1 MEGPGGYQF
10 VGRTLQMWNR
20 HRQTAEFPQP
30 WLLRFFDQIQFYE
43 VDEAELAQ
51 IREDFPLGH
60 FPIDIEETEFS
71 LVDYQAFLQKH
82 SASIAQFKQTQQ
94 SAFDAEL
101 DSWKMTGQFHF
112 EEQLP
117 EPDPEPEAVPEG
129 IEAVDSPV
137 AGSLWK
143 WAVEEGDVVGTGE
156 VLLILESMKMEIE
169 VTAPCAGTIHKM
181 LKPTGASVQA
191 GMPLVFI
198 EAE

>member
-1 MEGPGGYQF
+1 
-10 VGRTLQMWNR
+10 MWNR

-117 EPDPEPEAVPEG
+117 EPDPEPEVVPK
-129 IEAVDSPV
+129 VSRRLTV
-137 AGSLWK
+137 R
-143 WAVEEGDVVGTGE
+143 
-156 VLLILESMKMEIE
+156 LLAASGNGPL
-169 VTAPCAGTIHKM
+169 TRATW
-181 LKPTGASVQA
+181 SVQA
-191 GMPLVFI
+191 RFC
-198 EAE
+198 